1 MPWNF
6 VFKFCLATVIT
17 KRSFYPIF
25 VVLGKLYDSAKYISR
40 LLGLNQ
46 IQLTNSPLFLVK
58 SSYNE
63 NNVSSHTVVLH
74 QSNLVIGAIIKS
86 DYAIFFG
93 TWFLQRN
100 ASFLFWWHYRFLAFN
115 TITQNGELTDAV
127 SRSYAVSRLDWIR
140 LRQLFNQKCFW
151 E

>member
-58 SSYNE
+58 SSCIFSYSGATSIKFSYWRYNQKWLR
-63 NNVSSHTVVLH
+63 HIF
-74 QSNLVIGAIIKS
+74 LVHGCFKGMQVFYFDDIIV
-86 DYAIFFG
+86 
-93 TWFLQRN
+93 FLT
-100 ASFLFWWHYRFLAFN
+100 FN
-115 TITQNGELTDAV
+115 TVTQNVELTDAV